1 MTTTNLV
8 SLSTSTPILLSPY
21 GTHSGL
27 DFTMQNVNASGY
39 VYLGTSTVS
48 STNYGFRLY
57 PNQAIS
63 IELNGRDSIYAIA
76 SASDMKV
83 AVLSVALEAGS

>member
-1 MTTTNLV
+1 MTAGNLV
-8 SLSTSTPILLSPY
+8 TLSNTSPILLSPY

-27 DFTMQNVNASGY
+27 DFTLQNVNASGY
-39 VYLGTSTVS
+39 IYIGTSTVS
-48 STNYGFRLY
+48 DENYGFRLY

-63 IELNGRDSIYAIA
+63 VELNGRDSIYAIA
-76 SASDMKV
+76 SAPNMKV

>member
-1 MTTTNLV
+1 MTAQNLV
-8 SLSTSTPILLSPY
+8 TLSTSSAIRLSPF

-39 VYLGTSTVS
+39 IYIGNENVS

-63 IELNGRDSIYAIA
+63 IELNGRDAIYAVS

>member
-1 MTTTNLV
+1 MTAQNLV
-8 SLSTSTPILLSPY
+8 TLSNSSITRLSPN

-39 VYLGTSTVS
+39 IYLGNESVS
-48 STNYGFRLY
+48 DTNYGFRLY

-83 AVLSVALEAGS
+83 AVLSVALESGS